1 MWQQQTNKQKQNT
14 KKGKT
19 GDDYRLLEEQD
30 SHEYKTIKNQR
41 TTCGT
46 CVESFKFLGTTI
58 ANTLKIDGASVQK
71 PWQRKP
77 ISTCSFSAS
86 WRSLESTS
94 LCWLSSTGLQ
104 SLEVCVN
111 HLSTSVWYG
120 SVGVHNKNMLEG
132 IVEIK
137 DHWLKTSLVES
148 VYITFTL
155 HKATPTVSDSTHPAN
170 HLFEYLPSGKRFRSI
185 KTRTTRCSNSFYP
198 KVVWTKSP
206 NTTPTVY

>member
-1 MWQQQTNKQKQNT
+1 MRE
-14 KKGKT
+14 GRE
-19 GDDYRLLEEQD
+19 DDHRLLEEQD
-30 SHEYKTIKNQR
+30 SYNTTKNQR

-46 CVESFKFLGTTI
+46 CVDLFKFLGTTI
-58 ANTLKIDGASVQK
+58 VNTLKIDGASMQK

-77 ISTCSFSAS
+77 SSTCSFSAS

-94 LCWLSSTGLQ
+94 LSWLLLTFSIT
-104 SLEVCVN
+104 
-111 HLSTSVWYG
+111 VWYG
-120 SVGVHNKNMLEG
+120 SVGVHSKNTLEG

-137 DHWLKTSLVES
+137 ASLIES
-148 VYITFTL
+148 VYVTFIL

-206 NTTPTVY
+206 TTTPTVY